1 MTKQIKVLT
10 PEQID
15 YIKVL
20 LKQNKV
26 SIITQDILSKVQ
38 NKYDLNR
45 LQIKRRATAAGF
57 KIDIGYEWKEIK
69 DNTPKKSCI
78 SLKCNVCKNEYIT
91 KLIKLEG
98 RTYSKEPLCPKHYRD
113 IINNS
118 EVWREKNRQ
127 AQLKAQNRPE
137 VLKKN
142 SLSQKRRHADPKVKE
157 QYRRIGKKLWENK
170 EYAEKVANSLRK
182 KWEDAE
188 YAERVISNSKQQYHG
203 EYKNLKY
210 QSLVE
215 LAFILWQKSVNKK
228 IERYNL
234 KGIKWNNNRSYYPDF
249 IVDNDVIVEVKGGPS
264 GWMHQR
270 KEEIILKQNAL
281 IAWCDNN
288 KYSQRLVFKKDI
300 PENFYRKA
308 KEIHVKTYSK
318 KDN

>member
-1 MTKQIKVLT
+1 MTKQIKILT
-10 PEQID
+10 ENQIN
-15 YIKVL
+15 YIKTL
-20 LKQNKV
+20 LEEKKV
-26 SIITQDILSKVQ
+26 SIITQDILNKIQ
-38 NKYDLNR
+38 NKYGLNR

-57 KIDIGYEWKEIK
+57 KIDIGYEWKEITK
-69 DNTPKKSCI
+69 NTPKKSYI
-78 SLKCNVCKNEYIT
+78 SLKCNVCKNEYVT
-91 KLIKLEG
+91 HLIKLEG

-118 EVWREKNRQ
+118 SEWREKNRQ

-137 VLKKN
+137 VLEKQR
-142 SLSQKRRHADPKVKE
+142 LSQKRRHTDPKVKE
-157 QYRRIGKKLWENK
+157 QYRQIGKKLWKNK

-182 KWEDAE
+182 KWEDPE

-203 EYKNLKY
+203 EYENLKY

-234 KGIKWNNNRSYYPDF
+234 KGIKWNNNKNYYPDF
-249 IVDNDVIVEVKGGPS
+249 IVNDNTIVEVKGGPN
-264 GWMHQR
+264 GWMRQR
-270 KEEIILKQNAL
+270 KDEIILKQKAL
-281 IAWCDNN
+281 ISWCENN
-288 KYSQRLVFKKDI
+288 EYSQRLVFKKDI
-300 PENFYRKA
+300 PKNFYKKA

>member
-1 MTKQIKVLT
+1 MTKQIKALT
-10 PEQID
+10 DKQIN
-15 YIKVL
+15 YIKSL
-20 LKQNKV
+20 LEENKV
-26 SIITQDILSKVQ
+26 SIITQDILNKLQ
-38 NKYDLNR
+38 KKYDLNR

-57 KIDIGYEWKEIK
+57 KINIGYEWKEITE
-69 DNTPKKSCI
+69 NTPKKSCV
-78 SLKCNVCKNEYIT
+78 SLKCNICKNEYVT
-91 KLIKLEG
+91 KLIKLAG

-113 IINNS
+113 IINKS

-137 VLKKN
+137 VLEKH

-157 QYRRIGKKLWENK
+157 QYRQIAKKLWENE
-170 EYAEKVANSLRK
+170 EYTKKVTNSLRK
-182 KWEDAE
+182 KWEDPE

-203 EYKNLKY
+203 EYENLKY

-234 KGIKWNNNRSYYPDF
+234 KGIKWCNNRNYYPDF
-249 IVDNDVIVEVKGGPS
+249 IVDDNIIVEVKGGPN

-281 IAWCDNN
+281 IAWCSNN
-288 KYSQRLVFKKDI
+288 EYSQRLVFKKDI

-318 KDN
+318 KNS